1 MMEKLKKYCTV
12 ISGYAFKSNDLSEG
26 TDIPVIKI
34 GNISNGEDIIIDDS
48 TQFVDN
54 RFLKIDSK
62 YHVEKGD
69 ILISLTGSHMNQP
82 NSMVGRS
89 CRNQKNTLF
98 LLNQRAGKVIPKKN
112 IDKDFLYYIFR
123 LKSIQYAIANRA
135 YGGANQVNVSP
146 KDVMDLKFDIP
157 PKIIQGKISKVLV
170 YYDNL
175 IENNNKRIKILE
187 QMADNLY
194 KEWFVRFRFPGHDN
208 VKFEEDVPVSWKY
221 VKFGDLVTFVRG
233 VSYSSEEIECDDGIN
248 LINLKNIQAY
258 GGFRRDGI
266 KKYNGKY
273 KLDQVV
279 KTSDLII
286 GVTDMTQDRRTVGSV
301 ALVPVINETSVI
313 SADLVKVNS
322 KLPNIFLYCMCRYG
336 FYSKYFAQFANG
348 ANVLHLKPSVL
359 LDKKVLLPSE
369 DLIYKFTENIKPFID
384 LIDSINI
391 QNDNLIKQRDYLLPR
406 LMSGRLEI

>member
-1 MMEKLKKYCTV
+1 MMEKLKEYCTV

-135 YGGANQVNVSP
+135 YGGANH
-146 KDVMDLKFDIP
+146 KL
-157 PKIIQGKISKVLV
+157 
-170 YYDNL
+170 
-175 IENNNKRIKILE
+175 
-187 QMADNLY
+187 
-194 KEWFVRFRFPGHDN
+194 
-208 VKFEEDVPVSWKY
+208 
-221 VKFGDLVTFVRG
+221 
-233 VSYSSEEIECDDGIN
+233 
-248 LINLKNIQAY
+248 
-258 GGFRRDGI
+258 RDM
-266 KKYNGKY
+266 
-273 KLDQVV
+273 
-279 KTSDLII
+279 S
-286 GVTDMTQDRRTVGSV
+286 R
-301 ALVPVINETSVI
+301 
-313 SADLVKVNS
+313 
-322 KLPNIFLYCMCRYG
+322 
-336 FYSKYFAQFANG
+336 QF
-348 ANVLHLKPSVL
+348 
-359 LDKKVLLPSE
+359 
-369 DLIYKFTENIKPFID
+369 
-384 LIDSINI
+384 
-391 QNDNLIKQRDYLLPR
+391 Q
-406 LMSGRLEI
+406 